1 MATVMYRMSPTTATY
16 VTACTLLFMRGL
28 PVSAAELSVTVHTPD
43 GRGVSGAVVAV
54 EPAVPGPPAGVRATA
69 SMDQRALQFVPNVL
83 IVRSGT
89 AVDFPNSDQ
98 VRHQVYSFSP
108 AKPFQLALY
117 AGRAH
122 PPVIFSRP
130 GLITLGC
137 NIHDAMIGYIYV
149 TDSPWFGGT
158 AADGTLQLSDL
169 PAGDYTVRVW
179 HPRMAEVS
187 AQLAQR
193 VTVMG
198 NGRTTSNFRLARPLR
213 PAMRGGGAEKS
224 WEDY

>member
-1 MATVMYRMSPTTATY
+1 VA
-16 VTACTLLFMRGL
+16 
-28 PVSAAELSVTVHTPD
+28 AAELSVTVHAPN
-43 GRGVSGAVVAV
+43 GQGVGGAVVAV
-54 EPAVPGPPAGVRATA
+54 EPAVAAAAAQVRATA

-83 IVRSGT
+83 IVRTGT

-98 VRHQVYSFSP
+98 VRHQVYSFS
-108 AKPFQLALY
+108 AARSFQLALY

-122 PPVIFSRP
+122 PPVVFDRP

-149 TDSPWFGGT
+149 TDSPWFGVTG
-158 AADGTLQLSDL
+158 ADGSLQLRDL
-169 PAGDYTVRVW
+169 PAGEYTVRVW
-179 HPRMAEVS
+179 HPRMAEVT

-193 VTVMG
+193 ETLGEGSAV
-198 NGRTTSNFRLARPLR
+198 SSFRLARPLR
-213 PAMRGGGAEKS
+213 PVMRGGGAQKS